1 MRANLTALGRALLEA
16 GIVSED
22 DIPPQQIPDRRPAPE
37 EQERSFPSVP
47 FEAPPSGRIVDGPK
61 APPPPIRE
69 SEADGED
76 DRPDVPRRRGHMVW
90 LHKTAPVFQFDDA
103 PTLTPEDYEKG
114 RRR

>member
-1 MRANLTALGRALLEA
+1 MKANLTALGRALLKA
-16 GIVSED
+16 GVVSEE
-22 DIPPQQIPDRRPAPE
+22 DIPPQQIVDLPPPPE
-37 EQERSFPSVP
+37 PEERSFPSVP
-47 FEAPPSGRIVDGPK
+47 FEAAPTGKIVEGPK
-61 APPPPIRE
+61 EPKPPRQE
-69 SEADGED
+69 TDDED

>member
-1 MRANLTALGRALLEA
+1 MKANLTALGRALLEA

-22 DIPPQQIPDRRPAPE
+22 DIPPQQIPDRRPVPKRE
-37 EQERSFPSVP
+37 ERSFPSVP
-47 FEAPPSGRIVDGPK
+47 FEAPPVGKIVEGPK
-61 APPPPIRE
+61 DPRFSMKEPKV
-69 SEADGED
+69 DDED

-90 LHKTAPVFQFDDA
+90 LHKTAPVFQFDDD